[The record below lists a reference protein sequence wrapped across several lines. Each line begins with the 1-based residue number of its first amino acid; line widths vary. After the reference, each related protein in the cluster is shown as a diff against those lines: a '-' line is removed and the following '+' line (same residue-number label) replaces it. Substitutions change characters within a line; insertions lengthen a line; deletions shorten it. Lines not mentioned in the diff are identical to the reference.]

1 MLGIDANFN
10 EYWFYKDDI
19 SRLYVKRPS
28 GDSPA
33 HWCYLDEED
42 EFRQLC
48 DSLNSRGVRERRLL
62 EALRKIGPMLK
73 LKKPRQKTA
82 TEPDQ
87 KAAEQKTE
95 KDLSATSE
103 ATKPTEAGRHHVFA
117 NDDYQRAVLEAV
129 WFTKTYPKR
138 RGP

>member
-19 SRLYVKRPS
+19 SRLYVKRTS
-28 GDSPA
+28 GDGGA
-33 HWCYLDEED
+33 RWLYLDEED

-48 DSLNSRGVRERRLL
+48 DSLNSRGTRERRLL

-87 KAAEQKTE
+87 KAPEQKTE

-103 ATKPTEAGRHHVFA
+103 PTKTNEPGRHHVFA
-117 NDDYQRAVLEAV
+117 NDDFRRAVLEAV